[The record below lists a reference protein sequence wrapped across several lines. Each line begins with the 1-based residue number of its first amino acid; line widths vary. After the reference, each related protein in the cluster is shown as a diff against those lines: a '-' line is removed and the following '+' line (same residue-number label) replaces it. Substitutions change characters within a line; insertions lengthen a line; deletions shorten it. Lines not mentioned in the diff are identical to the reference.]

1 MFPCQ
6 PQNRRKGASG
16 DCSPSPSPLAAG
28 LVALDILGWCLMT
41 NYVHLLAVPRQRAAL
56 ARVMMR
62 MQYKVR
68 TKMVVEQHEE
78 EFAS

>member
-1 MFPCQ
+1 
-6 PQNRRKGASG
+6 
-16 DCSPSPSPLAAG
+16 
-28 LVALDILGWCLMT
+28 MT